1 MKKQNST
8 KTENQ
13 KAKAPKLQ
21 AFSSLDLS
29 AHYDLDGISMSKS
42 GVVVAGDNQT
52 TRGAPPPQDRSSQFR
67 IPSGKD
73 QNALNKKKTIKKK
86 LR

>member
-13 KAKAPKLQ
+13 KAKAHKLQ

-52 TRGAPPPQDRSSQFR
+52 TMGGPPPQDRSSQFR
-67 IPSGKD
+67 IT
-73 QNALNKKKTIKKK
+73 NAKGENGSKMKRTAKKM